1 MLAIIGGIVLII
13 VGVVLWLGNI
23 SIEHALAIFIGIVGI
38 VMLLAGFLPGQYL
51 RRGGTRV

>member
-23 SIEHALAIFIGIVGI
+23 SVEHALAIFIGIIGI
-38 VMLLAGFLPGQYL
+38 ILLLAGFLPGQYL
-51 RRGGTRV
+51 RRGDRVA